1 MNIRSVNLTKI
12 YFKGSSHE
20 VVALSG
26 ANVDIKERDFCLLTG
41 PSGSGKTTL
50 LSMLGLLT
58 RQTRGKVFYDDQEVS
73 SYSDAWQTK
82 VRKRKV
88 GFIFQQ
94 YNLLPQFSAWE
105 NVALPL
111 LCSSTTASER
121 KEQAAQV
128 MVKLGLKDRIDFKVA
143 NLSGGEQQ
151 RVAIARA
158 LITNPEVI
166 FADEPTAAVDD
177 ETAISIIDLFKELK
191 NDGKTI
197 IVATHDKS
205 LLKEGTLHL
214 DVHKGSI
221 KQFREEEPT

>member
-20 VVALSG
+20 VVALDG
-26 ANVDIKERDFCLLTG
+26 ANVEIKEKDFCLLIG

-58 RQTRGKVFYDDQEVS
+58 RQTRGKVFYDEQEVS

-82 VRKRKV
+82 VRKNKV

-105 NVALPL
+105 NVALPM
-111 LCSSTTASER
+111 LCSCTKTSER
-121 KEQAAQV
+121 RDQAIQV
-128 MVKLGLKDRIDFKVA
+128 MTKLGLKHRIDFKVA
-143 NLSGGEQQ
+143 SLSGGEQQ

-177 ETAISIIDLFKELK
+177 QTAMSIIELFKELK
-191 NDGKTI
+191 NEGKTI

-205 LLKEGTLHL
+205 LLKEGTLHIN
-214 DVHKGSI
+214 VNNGSVQ
-221 KQFREEEPT
+221 QFRDEPF